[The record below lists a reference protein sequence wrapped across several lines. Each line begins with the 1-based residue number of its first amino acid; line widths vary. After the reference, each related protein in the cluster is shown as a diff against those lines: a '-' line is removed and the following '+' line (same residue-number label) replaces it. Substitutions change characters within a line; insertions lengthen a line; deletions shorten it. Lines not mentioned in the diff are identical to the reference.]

1 MLNQPGSVQSYND
14 FLVQY
19 KAPGCSSRDQE
30 IGAGVCSGRCDVFVV
45 KLDRLARSV
54 ADLMAILQALE
65 RKRVAMRILNL
76 GGNRFIGTS
85 VLTAS
90 I

>member
-1 MLNQPGSVQSYND
+1 
-14 FLVQY
+14 
-19 KAPGCSSRDQE
+19 
-30 IGAGVCSGRCDVFVV
+30 
-45 KLDRLARSV
+45 
-54 ADLMAILQALE
+54 MAILQALE